1 MSNPLPQ
8 ILAEQVAVFRKK
20 FFLESGGFDNVFIVE
35 RVSKTEGKIHEDLE
49 VIESFLQESLTEA
62 YRAGGEEMYKAIKKA
77 EEIKAQEMTQP
88 VFRGNMMS
96 ESLTDKAHE
105 RFLADISKDGAIT
118 P

>member
-1 MSNPLPQ
+1 MTSPLPK
-8 ILAEQVAVFRKK
+8 ILAEQVAEFRSR
-20 FFLESGGFDNVFIVE
+20 FPTLEEKSVTGRAVMTFVGHLPQTT
-35 RVSKTEGKIHEDLE
+35 KLE
-49 VIESFLQESLTEA
+49 IESFLQESLTEA